1 MPMPSTSDT
10 PSPRPI
16 AGPPPAPTQ
25 AAGAPSAAPAAR
37 PAKPSARKS
46 SNAEAKAVKAY
57 LDAIDVCG
65 RTAELR
71 DAELESLIRRKEA
84 FEAKAAEA
92 SSWQRLKIYS
102 SIEEIEDRLD
112 EHGKAKKAAERLIQ
126 LEPGFIANAASYART
141 ADIPP
146 QRFARLGIEARVL
159 AAAGLA

>member
-16 AGPPPAPTQ
+16 VGPPPAPTQ
-25 AAGAPSAAPAAR
+25 STKTPSAAPTAR
-37 PAKPSARKS
+37 PAKSSTRKS
-46 SNAEAKAVKAY
+46 SNTEAKAVKAY
-57 LDAIDVCG
+57 LDAIDVCS

-71 DAELESLIRRKEA
+71 EAELESLTRRKETL
-84 FEAKAAEA
+84 EEKAAEA

-102 SIEEIEDRLD
+102 NIEEIEDRLG
-112 EHGKAKKAAERLIQ
+112 EHSKAKKAAERLIQ
-126 LEPGFIANAASYART
+126 LEAGFIANASNYART